1 MSLMRSD
8 FEVILKDT
16 LRVLFFVG
24 MLFFVPIIVSV
35 IYGEYYLIPAFL
47 FTGLAICTGSYF
59 LYSRMKTEKTT
70 ELRQALVVV
79 ALVWLF
85 VAVLGAIP
93 LMLVSNFG
101 FLDAFFES
109 MSAWTTTGLTI
120 IPDVESLPYTILFW
134 RSFMQW
140 IGGMGIVVAVLA
152 GLITGG
158 DSLITAEGR
167 GERIRPNIMNTIR
180 TIWWIYALYT
190 LVGVLVLIIAGMNVF
205 DAVNH
210 CMTALATGG
219 MSTKNTSIQYFNSF
233 PIELGCIFIMMLGAI
248 SFLTHFHVLRGNVR
262 EIPRDEQLKT
272 MLLIMLVSFIILLPF
287 IASARQ
293 IGFQVVSAISG
304 TGFSTASFS
313 QWDQFSKSVI
323 IFLMVVG
330 ACAGST
336 AGGLKIIRV
345 NIYANSIY
353 NYLRRI
359 ITPNV
364 VIVQRVGNH
373 ILRDSEI
380 LNVSFFIITYVLFL
394 LAGSSLLTALGNP
407 AIDSMFEVASAQGNV
422 GLSTGITH
430 AGMNPLVEIVL
441 IVNMW
446 VGRLE
451 IWAALMLIGAFI
463 IKR

>member
-1 MSLMRSD
+1 MSLFKSD
-8 FEVILKDT
+8 IEVIFKDT
-16 LRVLFFVG
+16 SRVMFFVG
-24 MLFFVPIIVSV
+24 IMFFIPIIVSA
-35 IYGEYYLIPAFL
+35 IYKEYYIIPSFL
-47 FTGLAICTGSYF
+47 LTGIAVCASSHYF
-59 LYSRMKTEKTT
+59 YGRLGTEKTT
-70 ELRQALVVV
+70 EMRQALVVV

-85 VAVLGAIP
+85 AALVGSVP
-93 LMLVSNFG
+93 FMLYANVG
-101 FLDAFFES
+101 FLDAFFEA
-109 MSAWTTTGLTI
+109 MSAWTTTGLSVM
-120 IPDVESLPYTILFW
+120 PDVEALPYTLLFW

-167 GERIRPNIMNTIR
+167 GERIRPNIINTIQ

-190 LVGVLVLIIAGMNVF
+190 IIGILIFIIAGMSIF

-210 CMTALATGG
+210 SMTALATGG
-219 MSTKNTSIQYFNSF
+219 MSTKNLSIEHYNSF
-233 PIELGCIFIMMLGAI
+233 SIELGCMAVMMLGAI
-248 SFLTHFHVLRGNVR
+248 SFLTHFHVLRGNIK

-272 MLLIMLVSFIILLPF
+272 LLVIIFFCVVLMVPY
-287 IASARQ
+287 AGSMRNSA
-293 IGFQVVSAISG
+293 FQVISAISG
-304 TGFSTASFS
+304 TGFSTMSLTGLAE
-313 QWDQFSKSVI
+313 FSKSIFIGLMI
-323 IFLMVVG
+323 IG

-345 NIYANSIY
+345 NICASSIY

-364 VIVQRVGNH
+364 VIVQRVGNRV
-373 ILRDSEI
+373 LRDSEI
-380 LNVSFFIITYVLFL
+380 LNVAFFILTYVIFL
-394 LAGSSLLTALGNP
+394 IIGSSVLTALGNP

-430 AGMNPLVEIVL
+430 YGMNPLVEIML
-441 IVNMW
+441 IINMW

-451 IWAALMLIGAFI
+451 IWAALMLVGAFI